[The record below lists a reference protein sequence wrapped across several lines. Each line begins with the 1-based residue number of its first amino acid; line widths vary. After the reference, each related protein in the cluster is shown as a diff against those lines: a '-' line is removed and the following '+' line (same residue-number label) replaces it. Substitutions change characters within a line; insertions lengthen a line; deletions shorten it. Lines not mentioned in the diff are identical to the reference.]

1 MDLDDLVQKASHT
14 PQKRTPASVRLRNY
28 FLTGIVVA
36 APVGITIYLTW
47 TFVHWVDSRVK
58 PLIPTVYNPDHYL
71 PFSVP
76 GVGLLFAIL
85 ILTLL
90 GFLTANFVGRSIVG
104 IGERLLDRVPLVR
117 NLYRGLR
124 QLFQTAL
131 SQTSRSFQK
140 VALVEYPTPGVWR
153 LGFVATPAK
162 GEIQARNLDKDL
174 LAIFVPNTPN
184 VTAGFLV
191 FVPRKNVIILEMS
204 IEDAAKTIISAGLV
218 TPDSQQH
225 EIEGR
230 APPREIS
237 QAAE

>member
-14 PQKRTPASVRLRNY
+14 PPQKRTPASVRIRNY

-90 GFLTANFVGRSIVG
+90 GFLTANIVGRSIVG
-104 IGERLLDRVPLVR
+104 FGEGLLNRVPLVR

-124 QLFQTAL
+124 QPRTDL
-131 SQTSRSFQK
+131 
-140 VALVEYPTPGVWR
+140 
-153 LGFVATPAK
+153 
-162 GEIQARNLDKDL
+162 ARRARGDEADAPDAFARIFDQRHL
-174 LAIFVPNTPN
+174 LEGA
-184 VTAGFLV
+184 AGM
-191 FVPRKNVIILEMS
+191 R
-204 IEDAAKTIISAGLV
+204 
-218 TPDSQQH
+218 
-225 EIEGR
+225 
-230 APPREIS
+230 
-237 QAAE
+237 